1 MQVHT
6 QDLGPGGDQVP
17 LGFCG
22 TKAFKETLESLLT
35 AQGQEEE
42 LESHSGIEGRK
53 DRNIHSVF
61 YLAPNSFEL
70 GNSPYYCPSFSQE
83 IFRQPF
89 RQLCY
94 QETPGPLEALS

>member
-1 MQVHT
+1 MVSPGLLPELPSPIALPMQVRT

-42 LESHSGIEGRK
+42 LESHSGLEGRK

-70 GNSPYYCPSFSQE
+70 GNSPYYCPSF
-83 IFRQPF
+83 I
-89 RQLCY
+89 
-94 QETPGPLEALS
+94 LEGH